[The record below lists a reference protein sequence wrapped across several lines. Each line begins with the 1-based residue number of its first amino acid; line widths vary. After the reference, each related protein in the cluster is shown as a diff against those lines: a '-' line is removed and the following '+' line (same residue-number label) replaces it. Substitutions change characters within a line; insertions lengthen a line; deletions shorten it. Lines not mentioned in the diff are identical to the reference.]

1 MCFSL
6 TFSLLDSIGRVEEI
20 LPERDSKSPCTLK
33 TFSATDSV
41 LVTVSVALSVNRKS
55 FSPARK
61 VVAGI
66 VSSPP
71 TTPCLSAVKAALYV
85 GVEDPTAVMFPFDF
99 AAPTP

>member
-1 MCFSL
+1 MS
-6 TFSLLDSIGRVEEI
+6 VE
-20 LPERDSKSPCTLK
+20 
-33 TFSATDSV
+33 
-41 LVTVSVALSVNRKS
+41 LSVRRKS

-71 TTPCLSAVKAALYV
+71 TTPCLSAVNAPAYV
-85 GVEDPTAVMFPFDF
+85 GVEDPTAEMFPFDF

>member
-1 MCFSL
+1 M
-6 TFSLLDSIGRVEEI
+6 DSIGRVEEI

-33 TFSATDSV
+33 TFSATESV
-41 LVTVSVALSVNRKS
+41 LATVSVELSVNRKS
-55 FSPARK
+55 FSPVRK

-71 TTPCLSAVKAALYV
+71 TTPCLSAVNAELNV
-85 GVEDPTAVMFPFDF
+85 GVADPTAEMFPFDF